1 MQPYLEA
8 PMLALMLTLACTPSW
23 KKMSGEELLT
33 GITHDDGDGIDGAA
47 DLCPQAREDFDGFQD
62 EDGCP
67 DLDNDMDG
75 FPDRRDACP
84 DEKGGEPWI
93 VDSLDGCK
101 PWSDVDG
108 DGIHDDDDACPDKP
122 ERVNGIMD
130 EDGCPDFKV
139 VVTKER
145 IEFYQKVMFATGTA
159 DLAPE
164 SLDLLQA
171 IATTLIDNPPRPAGR
186 GRRTHRRRRLQLLKP
201 EAQPGPGRF
210 GQGPAGGLWRRA
222 GALDLQGLRR
232 EQAGHQGH
240 HRGGARRQSPG
251 RAGGEEADGGG
262 PSRARWAHEEGRE
275 VAHREPLL

>member
-1 MQPYLEA
+1 
-8 PMLALMLTLACTPSW
+8 MLALMLTLACTPSW

-171 IATTLIDNPPRPAGR
+171 IATTLIDNPHVLLVEVGGHTDDVGSNSSNLKLSQARAASVKDQLVVFGVAPE
-186 GRRTHRRRRLQLLKP
+186 RLTSKGYGESKP
-201 EAQPGPGRF
+201 VIK
-210 GQGPAGGLWRRA
+210 
-222 GALDLQGLRR
+222 DTT
-232 EQAGHQGH
+232 
-240 HRGGARRQSPG
+240 
-251 RAGGEEADGGG
+251 EEARAANRRVELVVKKQTVEAPPALGG
-262 PSRARWAHEEGRE
+262 PTKKGGK
-275 VAHREPLL
+275 